1 MGTNKFVIGLAVFF
15 MGLFLVTLQGAA
27 NASIAKTADASQAT
41 VQPDL
46 ITLTTTCSTALSGGY
61 GSVSYNC
68 GPYSGSLEVA
78 PYLQT
83 VIPSEDMTVGWAVQ
97 SWSWGLLN
105 CEWVGSV
112 NNIAPGNYGVS
123 ESGQTGYSPYGWCGS
138 TAPYSAYGDS
148 AGGPVGFIG
157 VDYVLYN

>member
-123 ESGQTGYSPYGWCGS
+123 VWVVRIDSPILRVWRLGWRSGGLHRSRLRTLQLMHTR
-138 TAPYSAYGDS
+138 
-148 AGGPVGFIG
+148 
-157 VDYVLYN
+157 LE